1 MPRSLVKHKSATLK
15 LSTSSSLLY
24 DWPALPLRIEFV
36 EFQIGETAIELGLLV
51 VADEVYG
58 HLAFGSTPFVPMAV
72 FGSSIPII
80 TLGSISKRWSVTGW
94 RLAWLATCDPS
105 GTLQKS
111 RVNSLTLVLLLII
124 FIFNMGSSLDRTP
137 CLKQLFILII

>member
-1 MPRSLVKHKSATLK
+1 MVKHKSATLK

-111 RVNSLTLVLLLII
+111 RVNSLTFGS
-124 FIFNMGSSLDRTP
+124 FINYFYFQYG
-137 CLKQLFILII
+137 